1 MRLIFVRHGKT
12 DWNEIGRCQ
21 GVSDVPLNSGGI
33 EQAEKVAFSLK
44 DERID
49 RIYSS
54 DLIRAKITAEKI
66 AAYHSLDLNI
76 RDDLRE
82 MDQGVFEGLD
92 FSYIREKYSD
102 VLEHWL
108 RDPETL
114 QLPGG
119 ETLSGV
125 QQRALDAVADIRS
138 GFGSQNI
145 VIVSHNLVIGT
156 LLCRFA
162 GSSLKEFRDYMVD
175 EASKSVVEICGDRFI
190 IISFNDIDHL
200 GPPGDK
206 TGHENS

>member
-1 MRLIFVRHGKT
+1 MIPMRLILVRHGKT
-12 DWNEIGRCQ
+12 DWNETGRCQ
-21 GVSDVPLNSGGI
+21 GVSDVPLNRGGI

-54 DLIRAKITAEKI
+54 DLIRAKATAEKI
-66 AAYHSLDLNI
+66 AAYHSLDINT

-92 FSYIREKYSD
+92 FSHIREKYSD
-102 VLEHWL
+102 VLEHW
-108 RDPETL
+108 RTDPETL
-114 QLPGG
+114 QPPGG

-125 QQRALDAVADIRS
+125 QQRALDAVADIKS
-138 GFGSQNI
+138 FGSQNI

-156 LLCRFA
+156 LLCRFT
-162 GSSLKEFRDYMVD
+162 GNSLKEFRDYMVD
-175 EASKSVVEICGDRFI
+175 EASKSIVEICNDRFI

-200 GPPGDK
+200 RS
-206 TGHENS
+206 TGE